1 MTGYQEIL
9 TDPSYMAQIV
19 TFTFPHIGNTGVNL
33 QDTEQFGREGGAPGL
48 VHQNTDG
55 SADLGLMQ
63 VNTLWV
69 PVVARA
75 LGASEDTV
83 RTHLVDDGCF
93 SIRIAGA
100 ILWEYRRA
108 RRGDLMMA
116 IGDYH
121 SHTPPLN
128 QAYQAQVVARARARF
143 EGK

>member
-1 MTGYQEIL
+1 MAVPFL
-9 TDPSYMAQIV
+9 TCMLAAAQIGA
-19 TFTFPHIGNTGVNL
+19 FPPRVLPSIQAV
-33 QDTEQFGREGGAPGL
+33 EGGFPGS

-75 LGASEDTV
+75 LGASEAAV
-83 RTHLVDDGCF
+83 RAHLVDDGCF

-108 RRGDLMMA
+108 RHGDLMLA

-128 QAYQAQVVARARARF
+128 QAYQAQVVARARALF
-143 EGK
+143 EKP

>member
-1 MTGYQEIL
+1 MAVPFL
-9 TDPSYMAQIV
+9 ACMLAAAQIGA
-19 TFTFPHIGNTGVNL
+19 FPPRVLPSIQAV
-33 QDTEQFGREGGAPGL
+33 EGGSLGA
-48 VHQNTDG
+48 VQANTNG

-75 LGASEDTV
+75 LGTSEAVV
-83 RTHLVDDGCF
+83 RAHLVDDGCF

-108 RRGDLMMA
+108 RHGDLMLA

-128 QAYQAQVVARARARF
+128 QAYQAQVVARARALF
-143 EGK
+143 EAK

>member
-1 MTGYQEIL
+1 MAIPYL
-9 TDPSYMAQIV
+9 ACMALVARVYALPPRVLPSIQAV
-19 TFTFPHIGNTGVNL
+19 
-33 QDTEQFGREGGAPGL
+33 EGGRPGL
-48 VHQNTDG
+48 VHLNTDG

-75 LGASEDTV
+75 LGLAPDAV
-83 RTHLVDDGCF
+83 RTRLTDDGCF

-108 RRGDLMMA
+108 RAGDLMLA

-128 QAYQAQVVARARARF
+128 RAYQAMVRARAARLF
-143 EGK
+143 AGE

>member
-1 MTGYQEIL
+1 MPVPFL
-9 TDPSYMAQIV
+9 ACMLAAAQIAA
-19 TFTFPHIGNTGVNL
+19 FPPRVLPSIQAV
-33 QDTEQFGREGGAPGL
+33 EGGWPGA
-48 VHQNTDG
+48 VRANQNG

-69 PVVARA
+69 PVIAMQLGLPPTDVRA
-75 LGASEDTV
+75 K
-83 RTHLVDDGCF
+83 LVEDGCF

-108 RRGDLMMA
+108 RHGDLMLA

-128 QAYQAQVVARARARF
+128 LAYQAQVQARAARLF
-143 EGK
+143 AGK

>member
-1 MTGYQEIL
+1 MPVPFL
-9 TDPSYMAQIV
+9 TCMLAAAQIAA
-19 TFTFPHIGNTGVNL
+19 FPPRVLPSIQAV
-33 QDTEQFGREGGAPGL
+33 EGGWPGA
-48 VHQNTDG
+48 VHPNTDG

-75 LGASEDTV
+75 LSLPPAQV
-83 RTHLVDDGCF
+83 RTLLIADGCF

-108 RRGDLMMA
+108 RHGDLMLA

-121 SHTPPLN
+121 SHTAPLN
-128 QAYQAQVVARARARF
+128 RLYQSQVQARAAELF
-143 EGK
+143 AGK

>member
-1 MTGYQEIL
+1 
-9 TDPSYMAQIV
+9 MAVNFLACMLAAAQLAG
-19 TFTFPHIGNTGVNL
+19 FPPRVLPAIQAV
-33 QDTEQFGREGGAPGL
+33 EGGWPGV
-48 VHQNTDG
+48 VHQNANG

-75 LGASEDTV
+75 LAADEAAIRV
-83 RTHLVDDGCF
+83 RLRDDGCF

-108 RRGDLMMA
+108 RHGDLMLA

-121 SHTPPLN
+121 SHTQALN
-128 QAYQAQVVARARARF
+128 AAYQAAVRARAGVMFGRN
-143 EGK
+143 

>member
-1 MTGYQEIL
+1 MAVPFLACMIAV
-9 TDPSYMAQIV
+9 AQI
-19 TFTFPHIGNTGVNL
+19 GNLPPRVL
-33 QDTEQFGREGGAPGL
+33 PSIQAVEGGRPGL
-48 VHQNTDG
+48 VHPNTDG

-75 LGASEDTV
+75 LGAPQNQV
-83 RTHLVDDGCF
+83 RAALTDDACF
-93 SIRIAGA
+93 SIRVAGA

-108 RRGDLMMA
+108 RHGDLMLA

-128 QAYQAQVVARARARF
+128 QAYQQQVQARAAALFAGR
-143 EGK
+143 

>member
-1 MTGYQEIL
+1 MAVPFLACMIAA
-9 TDPSYMAQIV
+9 AQIGG
-19 TFTFPHIGNTGVNL
+19 FPPRVLPAIQAV
-33 QDTEQFGREGGAPGL
+33 EGGRPGL
-48 VHQNTDG
+48 VHSNTDG

-75 LGASEDTV
+75 LGAAETRV
-83 RTHLVDDGCF
+83 RDALTNDACF

-100 ILWEYRRA
+100 ILWDYRHARA
-108 RRGDLMMA
+108 GDLMLA

-128 QAYQAQVVARARARF
+128 AAYQVLVQQRAAVLF
-143 EGK
+143 GPN